1 MKNYGTKKAISFT
14 ICDESGRSNPFSSS
28 PAVYKQTDARDVL
41 CYLFKGKVLRLNS
54 APPPKQ
60 FEDVLNFFM
69 DYFSKG
75 HVLSTIA
82 QDSMLKKVF

>member
-28 PAVYKQTDARDVL
+28 PAVYKQTDARDVWW
-41 CYLFKGKVLRLNS
+41 YLFKGKVLRLNS

>member
-1 MKNYGTKKAISFT
+1 MKNYGTKNTISFT
-14 ICDESGRSNPFSSS
+14 IHDESRKPNTFSSS
-28 PAVYKQTDARDVL
+28 AMYKQTDARDVL
-41 CYLFKGKVLRLNS
+41 WYLFKGKVLRLNS

>member
-1 MKNYGTKKAISFT
+1 MGQKRLSRLQSMMNLIRKRLFRLLLLCINKQMQGMFCGIS
-14 ICDESGRSNPFSSS
+14 
-28 PAVYKQTDARDVL
+28 
-41 CYLFKGKVLRLNS
+41 LREKS

-82 QDSMLKKVF
+82 QDSTLKKVF

>member
-28 PAVYKQTDARDVL
+28 AMYKQTDARDVL
-41 CYLFKGKVLRLNS
+41 WYLFKGKVLRLNS

>member
-1 MKNYGTKKAISFT
+1 MKNYGTKKAISFA
-14 ICDESGRSNPFSSS
+14 IQDESNTQKTFSSS

-41 CYLFKGKVLRLNS
+41 WYLFKGKVLRLNS

-82 QDSMLKKVF
+82 QDSTLKKVF